1 MKIFDCFTYFNEE
14 DILRIRLEELDDV
27 VDYFVIVEASQT
39 FTGIDKPFYLDNVPS
54 WIQKWE
60 KKIITV
66 RIDFPSSLTTSWERE
81 YFQRNAIVDGLSLAK
96 KNDII
101 LISDAD
107 EIIKPSVIQKLKK
120 IKLPTRLDN
129 NQYFWNFHWMAPQHC
144 NQGARPVALKFQHLA
159 NTTPQDLRSNT
170 KNIIPDAGW
179 HFSYFAS
186 EQDIVKKIESF
197 AHTEYNKD
205 EFKSIQSILNRI
217 EEGIDPFDRFPL
229 KYYEIDE
236 TYPVYVQNNYK

>member
-14 DILRIRLEELDDV
+14 DLLRIRLEELDDV

-39 FTGIDKPFYLDNVPS
+39 FTGINKPFYLDDVPS
-54 WIQKWE
+54 WIKKWE

-66 RIDFPSSLTTSWERE
+66 KIDFPSSLSISWERE
-81 YFQRNAIVDGLSLAK
+81 YFQRNAIVDGLSLAE
-96 KNDII
+96 KNDLV

-107 EIIKPSVIQKLKK
+107 EIIKPSVMQKLKK

-144 NQGARPVALKFQHLA
+144 NQGARPVALKLHHLA
-159 NTTPQDLRSNT
+159 NTSPQELRANT
-170 KNIIPDAGW
+170 QNIIPDAGW

-186 EQDIVKKIESF
+186 EQDIVEKIESF

-217 EEGIDPFDRFPL
+217 QEGIDPFDRFPL